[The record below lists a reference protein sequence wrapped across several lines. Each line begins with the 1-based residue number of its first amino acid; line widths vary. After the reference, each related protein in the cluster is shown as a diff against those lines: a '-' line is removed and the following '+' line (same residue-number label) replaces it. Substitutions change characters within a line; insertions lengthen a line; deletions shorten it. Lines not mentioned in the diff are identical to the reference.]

1 MARLG
6 IALGS
11 IEDTFKW
18 ETLKLYISE
27 IILTFLFV
35 FAGEGSSMAYDKM
48 TSDASLNPAGLAGVA
63 LAHAMVVFAMVDA
76 GFNTSGGHINPAVT
90 LGLAVGGNITL
101 FRSFFYLIAQL
112 LGSTV
117 ACLLLKFTTGGM
129 TTSPFTVASG
139 MNSGE
144 AVVMEII
151 LTFGL
156 LYTVYATAIDPKK
169 GSQGTIAPLAIG
181 LVVGAN
187 IIAGG
192 PFSGASMNP
201 ARAFG
206 PALVSNNWTDHW
218 VYWVGPLIGGPLA
231 GIVYGGIF
239 LNEET
244 HAPVPISEY

>member
-1 MARLG
+1 M
-6 IALGS
+6 
-11 IEDTFKW
+11 D
-18 ETLKLYISE
+18 SE
-27 IILTFLFV
+27 
-35 FAGEGSSMAYDKM
+35 KM
-48 TSDASLNPAGLAGVA
+48 TSDASLNPAGLVGVA
-63 LAHAMVVFAMVDA
+63 LAHGMVVFAMVDA

-101 FRSFFYLIAQL
+101 LRSFFYLIAQL

-117 ACLLLKFTTGGM
+117 ACLLLKFTTGGLVSYCKDNWGLVVFRKFLLVCHSCEM

-169 GSQGTIAPLAIG
+169 GSQGAIAPLAIG
-181 LVVGAN
+181 FVVGAN
-187 IIAGG
+187 IFAGG

-206 PALVSNNWTDHW
+206 PALVSNDWTDHW

-239 LNEET
+239 LTEET